1 MCSDVLEFRTVSGGD
16 IYRSLASR
24 LQRSLLESL
33 ARQPATT
40 HELHRLQPDASA
52 ATLARSISQLIERGL
67 VHRHG
72 ATLSL
77 ANPST
82 PEVLRLARCSP
93 GGLPTLRV
101 LANPVARALLEA
113 LLAGRRSRHELSRI
127 ASAPRVSETLKD
139 LELLGAIQR
148 DGHLVLLVE
157 PLIHH
162 GILDLVDEILEDAH
176 LREGL
181 QARSR
186 IRARAA
192 LSGSP
197 APAPATPRQQ
207 TSISGAIPPGNLSPD
222 TLFDFIVGDFEATW
236 EALAATWQPGQN
248 GGNFLFAR
256 QAMSLLEL
264 CCRVASADPT
274 GNALAAYGAALDHI
288 EPRYFTLLPG
298 RVPAPRGFELPS
310 RVGCTRPE
318 QQLLWALFDLVRHGH
333 AHLYQQTPV
342 RLSDGTMFGVSLDGV
357 ERGSTLSTMTT
368 ERRHPAHLALY
379 PEPGAI
385 WLAVLPGALFLDLR
399 DAARQASIFTRG
411 LLPNYFKRPGA
422 GRQAGTYAFA
432 AEDLLGQ
439 LNQAGHPVLQR

>member
-1 MCSDVLEFRTVSGGD
+1 MSGD
-16 IYRSLASR
+16 IYRSLASS

-40 HELHRLQPDASA
+40 HELHRLQPDVSA
-52 ATLARSISQLIERGL
+52 ATLSRSISQLTERGL
-67 VHRHG
+67 IHRHG

-77 ANPST
+77 ASPST
-82 PEVLRLARCSP
+82 LEVLRLARCSP

-113 LLAGRRSRHELSRI
+113 LLAGRRSRQELSQL

-139 LELLGAIQR
+139 LELLSAIQR

-157 PLIHH
+157 PVIHR
-162 GILDLVDEILEDAH
+162 GILDLVDEILADTH

-186 IRARAA
+186 LRARAAA

-197 APAPATPRQQ
+197 APAPATLRQQ
-207 TSISGAIPPGNLSPD
+207 TSISAIPPGNLSPD

-236 EALAATWQPGQN
+236 EALAATWQPGQS

-274 GNALAAYGAALDHI
+274 GNALAAYGAALEHI

-310 RVGCTRPE
+310 RAGCTHPE

-368 ERRHPAHLALY
+368 EQRHPAHLALY
-379 PEPGAI
+379 PEDGAI

-399 DAARQASIFTRG
+399 DAARQAGLFTRG

-439 LNQAGHPVLQR
+439 LKQAGHPVLQR